1 MATTGW
7 TFEKGGEGE
16 RVREDTTIYSS
27 TSCLS
32 IIKTGKDKEKSL
44 SDLLE
49 VDEKEAAEI
58 IDEQKQQED
67 AYYNAKAALQTRL
80 SSLYADHT
88 AKYELYKASVKEW
101 NAYVK
106 KYNNA
111 DDATKLTMDAGLTER
126 KKKMEDA
133 SAAMDAVYKKIQKEE
148 SDFKAVW
155 GDKAP
160 QLSNVAAQHAEPEIV
175 KYQKDNI
182 DKLAGDLEEN
192 VDVRNKTPQPVSN
205 LLDWFVAIEE
215 YVDNLPQYREEI
227 SQLYEVVQK
236 GNWWEYTGITAVAD
250 PAYNK
255 AIREWKQKQCQKL
268 NNMMASVTKEV
279 EKFLND
285 QAKKCTFILPLI
297 AAIEVIQGG
306 VSIDTLVKWGKGVI
320 NFCTGIYNMFFMTY
334 QTIMGVM
341 EILVIRFPQLISKI
355 IDKITE
361 FDCPVTFSSIK
372 ITVKKEDI
380 QRYKEN
386 KEAEKKAKKN
396 K

>member
-1 MATTGW
+1 MTKGW
-7 TFEKGGEGE
+7 TFEKGAEGDRVGEN
-16 RVREDTTIYSS
+16 VTIYSS

-32 IIKTGKDKEKSL
+32 IIKTGKDKEATL
-44 SDLLE
+44 AEILE
-49 VDEKEAAEI
+49 VDEKDAAEI
-58 IDEQKQQED
+58 LDEQQEQEE

-88 AKYELYKASVKEW
+88 AKFELYRAAVKEW

-106 KYNNA
+106 KYNRA
-111 DDATKLTMDAGLTER
+111 DEATQLTMEAGLKER
-126 KKKMEDA
+126 KDKMEET
-133 SAAMDAVYKKIQKEE
+133 SAEMTEVYEKIQKEE
-148 SDFKAVW
+148 ADFKAVW
-155 GDKAP
+155 GDRAP
-160 QLSNVAAQHAEPEIV
+160 QLSSVAATHVEPDIV

-182 DKLAGDLEEN
+182 DKLAGDLEEK
-192 VDVRNKTPQPVSN
+192 VDARNATPKPVSN

-215 YVDNLPQYREEI
+215 YVDNLPQYRENT
-227 SQLYEVVQK
+227 SPMYEVEQK
-236 GNWWEYTGITAVAD
+236 GNWWQYTGITAVPD

-255 AIREWKQKQCQKL
+255 AIRDWKQKQCQRL
-268 NNMMASVTKEV
+268 NNVMTSVTKEV

-297 AAIEVIQGG
+297 SAIEVIQGG
-306 VSIDTLVKWGKGVI
+306 VSLDTLVKWGKGVI
-320 NFCTGIYNMFFMTY
+320 NFCTGIYNMFYTSY
-334 QTIMGVM
+334 KTIMGVM
-341 EILVIRFPQLISKI
+341 EILVIRFPQLISKV

-361 FDCPVTFSSIK
+361 FDCPITFSSIK
-372 ITVKKEDI
+372 ITTTKDDI